1 MSQYTL
7 NYFANILLS
16 LLLLLWR
23 QLLSVSVIIT
33 SKRYSDIS
41 FSAHWLSVCL
51 IYLTTPGNKHDTYA
65 IIIYELLCN

>member
-41 FSAHWLSVCL
+41 FSAH
-51 IYLTTPGNKHDTYA
+51 
-65 IIIYELLCN
+65 